1 MLWIH
6 RFHIILFLIVKDMC
20 FSENKACILIVEF
33 SKYCFFIHYKTIQ
46 SLDHYNSLETHSDC
60 LTELTSRLG
69 LLMKMKKYTKFLQN
83 LSDPLKNH
91 NPTHRSLYFF
101 SVCNFIMQVLEE
113 IGKSFFLWK
122 KKYTATI
129 YFLIEGVLGS
139 KS

>member
-1 MLWIH
+1 MSVPDFLYVWSKEVFFLDTRYFKAILMLWIH

-101 SVCNFIMQVLEE
+101 SVCNFIM
-113 IGKSFFLWK
+113 
-122 KKYTATI
+122 
-129 YFLIEGVLGS
+129 
-139 KS
+139 